1 MANPD
6 KDSFLDNYYQDVQ
19 SEFESDINDI
29 KSFFI
34 DKGYSDV
41 QSNELI
47 YTLSRAIYHIKR
59 DKEERLKLEK
69 KVLPLLKDRM
79 RLDIKNL
86 EAVLGLRT
94 TLKNQLGNDAL
105 FFKSLK
111 DKIVK
116 EMKLKSFPRSG
127 GNILLRLAL
136 TPFFWKLKEFGKGQS
151 AQINLAYDIFN
162 HYEMDDYGTVGE
174 NIGEI
179 EQKDRIRTQFQ
190 QPAMKYW
197 DNFDQHLGS
206 MVS

>member
-41 QSNELI
+41 QSNELT

-69 KVLPLLKDRM
+69 KILPLLKDRM

-94 TLKNQLGNDAL
+94 TLKNQLSNDAL
-105 FFKSLK
+105 FF
-111 DKIVK
+111 
-116 EMKLKSFPRSG
+116 KSFPRSG

-151 AQINLAYDIFN
+151 AQINLAYDIL
-162 HYEMDDYGTVGE
+162 
-174 NIGEI
+174 
-179 EQKDRIRTQFQ
+179 K
-190 QPAMKYW
+190 
-197 DNFDQHLGS
+197 
-206 MVS
+206 